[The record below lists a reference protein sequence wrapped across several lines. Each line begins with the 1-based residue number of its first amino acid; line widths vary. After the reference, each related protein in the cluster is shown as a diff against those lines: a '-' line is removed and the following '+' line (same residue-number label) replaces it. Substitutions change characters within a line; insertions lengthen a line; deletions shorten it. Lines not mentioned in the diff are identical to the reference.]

1 MKKRFFN
8 QKALFLAVI
17 ATGLMTVGC
26 KKDGGTSTPEIDPN
40 AGVIFHLGYG
50 SGYKGSAAAYIAP
63 VTNLKEGAFTFEGDG
78 KIGKAFETARTHR
91 FYASTDGKFLY
102 DLEYGNGKIVKYTVS
117 GDASLYNVVK
127 SLNVTDIMGTPH
139 PRWKM
144 IDDKTALLFEIT
156 PKYKVDSNTGAV
168 TQQAKSTLR
177 ILSVN
182 LETFTLGT
190 PVDIEVPDAK
200 SSEVLPNAHIW
211 RVDNAI
217 IHNGKA
223 YIGTAVQG
231 FDATTN
237 KIVETRQYGSGS
249 SLIAHDATT
258 LVLDYPSFQNPK
270 LTYSTQGY
278 GETYGYRAPS
288 YLIDGNDVYNIS
300 MEQTHIF
307 KINSATGEYDNTYD
321 FDLKEKLGLSYD
333 VAGTGFFYAGNGIAY
348 VPFAEA
354 NKLAPADATWGLARV
369 DLRNKTAIK
378 MNMPSSL
385 WMRYYQ
391 GAKLGKD
398 GKLYMAICPTSSE
411 GNIYI
416 FDPTKADANG
426 FEKGATLK
434 VSGEGFYMGVY

>member
-1 MKKRFFN
+1 MKKRFFTPRM
-8 QKALFLAVI
+8 LFSAVI

-26 KKDGGTSTPEIDPN
+26 EKDKSTSTPEVDPN
-40 AGVIFHLGYG
+40 ASVTFHVGYG
-50 SGYKGSAAAYIAP
+50 SGYSGSASAYIAP
-63 VTNLKEGAFTFEGDG
+63 ITNLKTGSITFEGDG

-91 FYASTDGKFLY
+91 FYGSTDGKFLY
-102 DLEYGNGKIVKYTVS
+102 DLEYGNGKIVKYSVS
-117 GDASLYNVVK
+117 GNENLYNVVK
-127 SLNVTDIMGTPH
+127 SLDVSSIMGTKN

-144 IDDKTALLFEIT
+144 IDDETALLFEIT
-156 PKYKVDSNTGAV
+156 PKYKVSSTTGAV
-168 TQQAKSTLR
+168 TQIDKSTLR

-182 LETFTLGT
+182 LTDFTLGK
-190 PVDIEVPDAK
+190 PVDIEIPDAK
-200 SSEVLPNAHIW
+200 SSDNLPNAHIW

-237 KIVETRQYGSGS
+237 KIVPTRQYGSGD

-258 LVLDYPSFQNPK
+258 LVIDYPSFGNPK

-278 GETYGYRAPS
+278 GETYGYRSPS
-288 YLIDGNDVYNIS
+288 YLVDNNDVYNIS

-307 KINSATGEYDNTYD
+307 KINSTTGEYDNTYD
-321 FDLKEKLGLSYD
+321 FDLKEKLGLSHD

-348 VPFAEA
+348 VPFADA
-354 NKLAPADATWGLARV
+354 TKLDPETATWGLARV
-369 DLRNKTAIK
+369 DLRAKTAIK
-378 MNMPSSL
+378 MNMPDGL

-398 GKLYMAICPTSSE
+398 GKLYMAICPTTRS

-416 FDPTKADANG
+416 FDPTNASANG
-426 FEKGATLK
+426 FEKGASLAI
-434 VSGEGFYMGVY
+434 SGEGFYLGVF

>member
-1 MKKRFFN
+1 MK
-8 QKALFLAVI
+8 QKKITSKTLFLAII
-17 ATGLMTVGC
+17 ATGLTVVGC
-26 KKDGGTSTPEIDPN
+26 NKEGSSTPEVDPN

-50 SGYKGSAAAYIAP
+50 SGYKGTASANVAP
-63 VTNLKEGAFTFEGDG
+63 ITNLKTGSITFEGEG
-78 KIGKAFETARTHR
+78 KIGKAFESARTHR
-91 FYASTDGKFLY
+91 FYASADGKFLY
-102 DLEYGNGKIVKYTVS
+102 DLEYGNGKIVKYSVS
-117 GDASLYNVVK
+117 GNDQLYSKVK
-127 SLNVTDIMGTPH
+127 DLSVKEIMGTSN

-144 IDDKTALLFEIT
+144 IDDKTALLFNIT
-156 PKYKVDSNTGAV
+156 PKYRVDGNTGAV
-168 TQQAKSTLR
+168 TAKEKSKLR

-182 LETFTLGT
+182 LTDFTLGK
-190 PVDIEVPDAK
+190 PVDIEIPDAK
-200 SSEVLPNAHIW
+200 SSDVLPNAHIW

-217 IHNGKA
+217 VHNGKA

-231 FDATTN
+231 FNETTQ
-237 KIVETRQYGSGS
+237 KIVATRQYGSGN

-307 KINSATGEYDNTYD
+307 KINSVTGEYDNSYD
-321 FDLKEKLGLSYD
+321 FDLKEKLGLSHD

-354 NKLAPADATWGLARV
+354 SKLEATDATWGLARV
-369 DLRNKTAIK
+369 DLRAKTAKK
-378 MNMPSSL
+378 MNMPSKL

-391 GAKLGKD
+391 AAKLGKD
-398 GKLYMAICPTSSE
+398 GKLYMAICPTSGL

-416 FDPTKADANG
+416 FDPTKDDPNG
-426 FEKGATLK
+426 FEKGATLQ